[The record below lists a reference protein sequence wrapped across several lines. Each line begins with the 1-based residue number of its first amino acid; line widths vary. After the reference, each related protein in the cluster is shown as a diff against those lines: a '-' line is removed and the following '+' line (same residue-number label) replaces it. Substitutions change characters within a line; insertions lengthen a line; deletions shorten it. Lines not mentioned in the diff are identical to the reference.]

1 MCYDITKRDFYNRL
15 VKGEIV
21 KKYTFVPYEYP
32 TTLDGRFFI
41 GQDEHHILRSRREQ
55 LSLTQQ
61 QVADRAGIKLQQY
74 QRLETGERHISGCSM
89 RIGLAICAV
98 LLLDPYEVVSVCA
111 ESPDASTMKPQR
123 KVDFRVVEITK

>member
-1 MCYDITKRDFYNRL
+1 M
-15 VKGEIV
+15 

-123 KVDFRVVEITK
+123 KVDLRVVEITK